1 MGRENK
7 NGTLIQFSKR
17 NWDMDCMYDIMS
29 QKGFLITE
37 PAETK
42 LDDVTQK
49 SIYGPR
55 SPLYGTDM
63 TDENGYAE
71 RYRCK
76 CGSFV
81 GTRFKGEICPI
92 CHTEVKFEDTDIE
105 ITGWIPTGEYPIINP
120 YFFAR
125 LESAIGKNNLSDII
139 NVKKKV
145 GRDGHSEILAN
156 VPMGQEADH
165 PFVGIGPRAF
175 YDRYEEILD
184 WFANKKKNKKEAIDE
199 LIADKSYVFTHHIP
213 IYSTKLRPQSQTAT
227 AFYFTKMDKEIN
239 PLVNIC
245 IKIREGECSDM
256 EVDKFINAAQKRV
269 NNIWDQNLTAIKGK
283 KGYIRGMILGGALN
297 NTARNVIVP
306 DPTLRANECDLSY
319 HTFNE
324 LMMFTIIHYI
334 MKYDDCTLGEAYK
347 QWKDSTS
354 HFSSKIY
361 EIMKMIVC
369 KENPYVVTDRNP
381 TLNFTSTV
389 LLKVRNVKP
398 DFTDKTLSLPLTILP
413 GLNADFDG
421 DVLNIIMLHKKEL
434 VRFFV
439 NFSPIMNIIS
449 RDTGLLNNQY
459 ALTKDTLIDLNY
471 WANNDLDDTEDIDDE
486 TMNKLKSVMLPPK
499 EEPVYFN

>member
-1 MGRENK
+1 MGRENRK
-7 NGTLIQFSKR
+7 GTLIEFKKR
-17 NWDMDCMYDIMS
+17 NWDMDAMYDIIA

-37 PAETK
+37 PAEMK
-42 LDDVTQK
+42 LDDGNQK
-49 SIYGPR
+49 SIYGAR

-76 CGSFV
+76 CGSYT

-105 ITGWIPTGEYPIINP
+105 ITGWIPTGEYPVINP
-120 YFFAR
+120 YFYNK
-125 LESAIGKNNLSDII
+125 LESLIGKNNLFEII
-139 NVKKKV
+139 NLKKKV

-156 VPMGQEADH
+156 VPTWREADH

-175 YDRYEEILD
+175 YERYDEILD
-184 WFANKKKNKKEAIDE
+184 WFEAKKKNKKELIDE
-199 LIADKSYVFTHHIP
+199 LREYKSYVFTHHIP

-227 AFYFTKMDKEIN
+227 AFYFTKFDKEIN
-239 PLVNIC
+239 PLVNVC

-256 EVDKFINAAQKRV
+256 EIDRLLNAAQGRINK
-269 NNIWDQNLTAIKGK
+269 IWKLNVDAIKGK
-283 KGYIRGMILGGALN
+283 KGYIRWMMMGGALN

-306 DPTLRANECDLSY
+306 DPTLRANECGLSY

-324 LMMFTIIHYI
+324 LFAMTIIHYI

-354 HFSSKIY
+354 QFSNKVY

-369 KENPYVVTDRNP
+369 KKNPYVVIDRNP

-389 LLKVRNVKP
+389 LLKIRNIKP
-398 DFTDKTLSLPLTILP
+398 DFSDKTLAVPLTILP

-421 DVLNIIMLHKKEL
+421 DVMNIIGLPEVQIVKIFK
-434 VRFFV
+434 
-439 NFSPIMNIIS
+439 NFSPIMNMIS
-449 RDTGLLNNQY
+449 RDTGLLNTQY
-459 ALTKDTLIDLNY
+459 ALTKDQLIDLNY
-471 WANNDLDDTEDIDDE
+471 WANNDLDDTEEISDE
-486 TMNKLKSVMLPPK
+486 TRHMLEALMLPPE
-499 EEPVYFN
+499 EEPVYFK

>member
-7 NGTLIQFSKR
+7 NGTIIKFSKR

-42 LDDVTQK
+42 LDDGNQK

-71 RYRCK
+71 RYRCE
-76 CGSFV
+76 CGSFK
-81 GTRFKGEICPI
+81 GTRFKGEICPF
-92 CHTEVKFEDTDIE
+92 CHTEVKFEDSDIE

-120 YFFAR
+120 YFYNK
-125 LESAIGKNNLSDII
+125 LDSALGKNNLYDIV

-156 VPMGQEADH
+156 VPMGQNAEH

-175 YDRYEEILD
+175 YERYEEILE
-184 WFANKKKNKKEAIDE
+184 WFSNKKKNKKELFDE
-199 LIADKSYVFTHHIP
+199 LLEYKSYVFTHHIP
-213 IYSTKLRPQSQTAT
+213 IYSTKLRPQSQTST
-227 AFYFTKMDKEIN
+227 AFYFTEFDKCVN

-245 IKIREGECSDM
+245 IKIREGECNEM
-256 EVDKFINAAQKRV
+256 EIDKFLNAAQTRTNKLWTMNV
-269 NNIWDQNLTAIKGK
+269 NSIKGK
-283 KGYIRGMILGGALN
+283 KGYIRWLMLGGALN
-297 NTARNVIVP
+297 HTARNVIVP

-324 LMMFTIIHYI
+324 LMSMTIMHYI

-347 QWKDSTS
+347 LWKDSTS
-354 HFSSKIY
+354 QFSPKVY
-361 EIMKMIVC
+361 GIMKIIVQ
-369 KENPYVVTDRNP
+369 KKNPYVVIDRNP

-389 LLKVRNVKP
+389 LLKIRNVKP
-398 DFTDKTLSLPLTILP
+398 DFTDKTLPVPLTILP

-421 DVLNIIMLHKKEL
+421 DVMNIISLEEKEI
-434 VRFFV
+434 VKFFT
-439 NFSPIMNIIS
+439 NFSPIMNMIS
-449 RDTGLLNNQY
+449 RDTGLLNTQY
-459 ALTKDTLIDLNY
+459 ALTKDSLIDLNY
-471 WANNDLDDTEDIDDE
+471 WANNDLDDTEEIDDE
-486 TMNKLKSVMLPPK
+486 TRQRLEALMSPPE
-499 EEPVYFN
+499 EEPVYFQ